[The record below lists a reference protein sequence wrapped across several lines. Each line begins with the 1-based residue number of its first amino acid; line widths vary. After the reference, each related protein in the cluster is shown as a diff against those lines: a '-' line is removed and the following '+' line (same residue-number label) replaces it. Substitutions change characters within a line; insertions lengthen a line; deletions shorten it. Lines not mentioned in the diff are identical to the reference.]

1 MTDFGPFGP
10 ADWDEFLRELAQFR
24 VKIKGVSTHYVID
37 MPRDDI
43 ECRVLPGF
51 DSVNN
56 TRVTDVA
63 QVRIEKSDNSEV
75 LYQDEF
81 QIRESAWEDQFRS
94 KIIYTMK
101 NWRDLVI

>member
-1 MTDFGPFGP
+1 MGDFGPFGP
-10 ADWDEFLRELAQFR
+10 AEWDEFLRDFAQFR
-24 VKIKGVSTHYVID
+24 VKLEGITTHYVID

-63 QVRIEKSDNSEV
+63 QVRIEKKDDGEV
-75 LYQDEF
+75 LHQDDF
-81 QIRESAWEDQFRS
+81 QIRESAWEDQFRC
-94 KIIYTMK
+94 KILHVMK

>member
-10 ADWDEFLRELAQFR
+10 AEFDEFLREFAQFR
-24 VKIKGVSTHYVID
+24 VKLEGVTSHYVID

-51 DSVNN
+51 DAVDNV
-56 TRVTDVA
+56 RITDIA
-63 QVRIEKSDNSEV
+63 QVRIEREGGGEV

-81 QIRESAWEDQFRS
+81 RIRESAWEDQFRS
-94 KIIYTMK
+94 KILYVMQ